1 MLKLRFISLSPW
13 QLNNTGKHTHKYIP
27 AGAHLGIYV
36 MFPTFLPSGNLINIQ
51 NLKLKTNALTS
62 SMQANVNITHK
73 APVCSQCVL
82 VCECVWI
89 VLLPL
94 WLIFD
99 SVAISHVS
107 SKPRIKNIYSNK
119 QITLC
124 RCVQFALKFVVHA
137 ESTHSMPNVRI
148 EAKPH

>member
-13 QLNNTGKHTHKYIP
+13 QLNNTGKHTHKHIST
-27 AGAHLGIYV
+27 GAHLGIYV

-82 VCECVWI
+82 VGVCV
-89 VLLPL
+89 
-94 WLIFD
+94 
-99 SVAISHVS
+99 
-107 SKPRIKNIYSNK
+107 
-119 QITLC
+119 
-124 RCVQFALKFVVHA
+124 
-137 ESTHSMPNVRI
+137 
-148 EAKPH
+148 